1 MSDEPDLSTTPAAE
15 TGPGAAQAAAVSAA
29 AADATRPEEPAGS
42 REATSAGGKE
52 AGGPGDTQKPPARP
66 AAEIRA
72 DIVRERAALGASF
85 DELRADLDDMV
96 DSGRQRAASVGRKA
110 KIAAP
115 AIGAAIFVAL
125 FLRSRVRD
133 RR

>member
-1 MSDEPDLSTTPAAE
+1 MSDAPDLNTTTAE
-15 TGPGAAQAAAVSAA
+15 DKQ
-29 AADATRPEEPAGS
+29 
-42 REATSAGGKE
+42 AGGR
-52 AGGPGDTQKPPARP
+52 GDTHKPPARP

-85 DELRADLDDMV
+85 DELRADLDDAV
-96 DSGRQRAASVGRKA
+96 DAGKQRAVSVGRKA

-125 FLRSRVRD
+125 FLRSRARD